1 MKALQKISDVLD
13 KACSWAIGILFGVMT
28 VTYFLQVL
36 FRYAFGTGF
45 MWTEE
50 LTRYADIWAI
60 MIGAAM
66 IAKRKNWIN
75 VSVLEESLN
84 GKPSAKAALLV
95 LQQILSLVF
104 FTAMF
109 FIAFDFIKLAGTQ
122 VSTNMRI
129 PKRWVYWIFPPAFAV
144 AIYQTIVGILGG
156 LGALKQG
163 KGAKA

>member
-129 PKRWVYWIFPPAFAV
+129 PKRWVYWIFPPAFL
-144 AIYQTIVGILGG
+144 ITIFQTVLGILTG
-156 LGALKQG
+156 LAQVKAS
-163 KGAKA
+163 KGARA

>member
-1 MKALQKISDVLD
+1 MKTLLKIGDVLD
-13 KACSWAIGILFGVMT
+13 RICGWAIGLLFAVMT

-129 PKRWVYWIFPPAFAV
+129 PKRWVYWIFPPAFG
-144 AIYQTIVGILGG
+144 ITIFQTALNVITGIRG
-156 LGALKQG
+156 LGAKEAG
-163 KGAKA
+163 K

>member
-1 MKALQKISDVLD
+1 MKALQRISDVLD

-28 VTYFLQVL
+28 VTYFMQILL
-36 FRYAFGTGF
+36 RYAFGTGF

-75 VSVLEESLN
+75 VSVLEEMLN
-84 GKPSAKAALLV
+84 GRPRAKAALLV
-95 LQQILSLVF
+95 FQQVLTLIF
-104 FTAMF
+104 FAAMF
-109 FIAFDFIKLAGTQ
+109 IVAFRFIELAGTQ

-144 AIYQTIVGILGG
+144 AIYQTLVGILSSLEAAKPVKGG
-156 LGALKQG
+156 
-163 KGAKA
+163 KA

>member
-1 MKALQKISDVLD
+1 MKALQKISDILD

-36 FRYAFGTGF
+36 LRYAFGTGF

-60 MIGAAM
+60 MVGAAM

-75 VSVLEESLN
+75 VSVLEEMLN
-84 GKPSAKAALLV
+84 GRPRAKAALLV
-95 LQQILSLVF
+95 FQQVLTLIF
-104 FTAMF
+104 FGAMF
-109 FIAFDFIKLAGTQ
+109 IIAFRFIQLAGTQ

-144 AIYQTIVGILGG
+144 AIYQTVVGILGG
-156 LGALKQG
+156 LQGLRQG
-163 KGAKA
+163 KGARA

>member
-28 VTYFLQVL
+28 VTYFLQIL
-36 FRYAFGTGF
+36 LRYAFGTGF

-60 MIGAAM
+60 MVGAAM

-75 VSVLEESLN
+75 VSVLEEMLN
-84 GKPSAKAALLV
+84 GRPRAKAALLV
-95 LQQILSLVF
+95 FQQILTLVF
-104 FTAMF
+104 FAAMF
-109 FIAFDFIKLAGTQ
+109 AIAFRFIELAGTQ

-156 LGALKQG
+156 LENLKKG
-163 KGAKA
+163 KGANA

>member
-1 MKALQKISDVLD
+1 MKALQRISDVLD

-28 VTYFLQVL
+28 VTYFMQILL
-36 FRYAFGTGF
+36 RYAFGTGF

-60 MIGAAM
+60 MVGAAM

-75 VSVLEESLN
+75 VSVLEEMLN
-84 GKPSAKAALLV
+84 GRPKAKAALLV
-95 LQQILSLVF
+95 FQQILTLIF
-104 FTAMF
+104 FMAMF
-109 FIAFDFIKLAGTQ
+109 AIAFRFIELAGTQ

-144 AIYQTIVGILGG
+144 AIYQTLVGILSS
-156 LGALKQG
+156 LEAAKLV

>member
-13 KACSWAIGILFGVMT
+13 RACSWAIGILFGVMT

-36 FRYAFGTGF
+36 LRYAFGTGF

-60 MIGAAM
+60 MVGASM

-75 VSVLEESLN
+75 VSVLEEMLN
-84 GKPSAKAALLV
+84 GRPRAKAV
-95 LQQILSLVF
+95 LIVFQQILTL
-104 FTAMF
+104 AF
-109 FIAFDFIKLAGTQ
+109 FIAMFAIAFRFIELAGTQ

-144 AIYQTIVGILGG
+144 AIYQTLVAILSG
-156 LGALKQG
+156 LGTLKHERE
-163 KGAKA
+163 AKA